1 MQFDQ
6 LKRREFITLL
16 GGAVGMDG
24 ERVDAA
30 FELTDK
36 CFVDHA
42 VALDPALPA
51 ERLRHNMHPEM
62 SLPALA
68 SSSVRTVTSRARRR
82 GVSNTRSICR
92 GKLARHNRS
101 SSGARIPRMLGKTKW
116 VTSPRDRPPSTAP

>member
-1 MQFDQ
+1 
-6 LKRREFITLL
+6 
-16 GGAVGMDG
+16 MDG

-62 SLPALA
+62 SLPAVMA
-68 SSSVRTVTSRARRR
+68 
-82 GVSNTRSICR
+82 
-92 GKLARHNRS
+92 
-101 SSGARIPRMLGKTKW
+101 
-116 VTSPRDRPPSTAP
+116 TAQMVL